1 MSNLSTSANLIQTE
15 SLQYQSPVSES
26 ALQAMGGA
34 INYCLLKLIPVG
46 TIIPSMLTQ
55 AQFNGQVGTG
65 YWVIADGS
73 SCVGT
78 TYSAVSGY
86 TTVPDLRGQFL
97 RGKNNG
103 RSDGNQNPDG
113 DSALGTY
120 QADAFKS
127 HNHSYVVDTDNGI
140 KPNNHAAG
148 SNGTGESRTNTV
160 SSTGGNETRAKNVTI
175 NYFIRV
181 N

>member
-1 MSNLSTSANLIQTE
+1 MSNLSTTGTLIQTE
-15 SLQYQSPVSES
+15 SLQYQAPVSES
-26 ALQAMGGA
+26 SMQAMGGA
-34 INYCLLKLIPVG
+34 INYCLLKLIPIG

-55 AQFNGQVGTG
+55 AQFNGQVGSG

-73 SCVGT
+73 SCTGT
-78 TYSAVSGY
+78 AYASVTGY
-86 TTVPDLRGQFL
+86 VTVPDLRGVFL

-113 DSALGTY
+113 DLTLGTY
-120 QADAFKS
+120 QADAFAS
-127 HNHSYVVDTDNGI
+127 HTHSYPADGDNGLQN
-140 KPNNHAAG
+140 NNHASNG
-148 SNGTGESRTNTV
+148 NGTGGTNSNTV
-160 SSTGGNETRAKNVTI
+160 ASAGGNETRAKNVTV